1 MQEGLRG
8 LGEHVLLSL
17 LPDGVFGEFEGYF
30 LRVGVAN
37 GGLCI
42 PQRHGVVK
50 REGIVRLQGALA
62 LR

>member
-1 MQEGLRG
+1 MQESLRG
-8 LGEHVLLSL
+8 LSEHVLRSL
-17 LPDGVFGEFEGYF
+17 LPDGIFWEFEGYF

-42 PQRHGVVK
+42 PQWHGEVE
-50 REGIVRLQGALA
+50 REGVIRLQGALA